1 MTADE
6 IRARQFRVVW
16 RVAAKLGE
24 FTLEDV
30 NDALAA
36 AGLPLLADGAELQ
49 QLAYLHAEN
58 PEDDRTLH

>member
-16 RVAAKLGE
+16 RVAAKRGE

-36 AGLPLLADGAELQ
+36 AGLPLLADRGRIA
-49 QLAYLHAEN
+49 AASI
-58 PEDDRTLH
+58 PSR